1 LLVAV
6 AALLAMA
13 EYVNCWESR
22 RKETVGHMAHTQT
35 FQTKSLD
42 SPDET
47 RSFEKGRLQIA
58 NIDEVTAGRVTLE
71 PGWQWSECVKP
82 LAGTD
87 SCEVQHTGYAV
98 AGRMKVVMDDGS
110 EQEIRSGDMYVI
122 RPGHDAW
129 IVGDETFVGVDFS
142 SDIERFAK
150 EQ

>member
-1 LLVAV
+1 MLVAV

-22 RKETVGHMAHTQT
+22 RKKTVGHMAHTQT
-35 FQTKSLD
+35 LQTKSLD

-47 RSFEKGRLQIA
+47 CSFEKGRLQIA
-58 NIDEVTAGRVTLE
+58 NIDEVTAGWVTLE

-98 AGRMKVVMDDGS
+98 AGRMKVIMDDGS
-110 EQEIRSGDMYVI
+110 EREIRSGDMYVI
-122 RPGHDAW
+122 RPGHDAS

>member
-1 LLVAV
+1 LLVA
-6 AALLAMA
+6 APALLAMT
-13 EYVNCWESR
+13 EYVTCWESR
-22 RKETVGHMAHTQT
+22 RKETVGYMAHTQT
-35 FQTKSLD
+35 LQSKSLD

-47 RSFEKGRLQIA
+47 RSFEKGKLQIA

-82 LAGTD
+82 LAETD
-87 SCEVQHTGYAV
+87 SCEVQHTGYVV

-110 EQEIRSGDMYVI
+110 EQEIRSGDIYVI

-142 SDIERFAK
+142 NDIERFAK
-150 EQ
+150 E

>member
-1 LLVAV
+1 
-6 AALLAMA
+6 M
-13 EYVNCWESR
+13 
-22 RKETVGHMAHTQT
+22 GHMAHTPT
-35 FQTKSLD
+35 LQTKSLD

-47 RSFEKGRLQIA
+47 RSFEKGKLQIA

-82 LAGTD
+82 LAETD
-87 SCEVQHTGYAV
+87 SCEVQHTGYVV

-110 EQEIRSGDMYVI
+110 EKEIGSGDMYVI

-129 IVGDETFVGVDFS
+129 ILGDETFVGVDFS